1 MTVDEIYSQMAQTFQ
16 TETGL
21 ALAGDGDMAVRLYT
35 VAAQIYALY
44 VQADWVA
51 RQCFPQ
57 TALGDYLDKHAQLRG
72 LERRD
77 AVAAVG
83 VLRFS
88 VPSAPD
94 TDLSIPAGTV
104 CLTAAQAV
112 EAGAAG
118 NAAAGTIRAM
128 AVAPVGVSQVT
139 NPEAFT
145 GGADVEDDEA
155 LRARVLET
163 FRRMPNGANAA
174 FYEQEALSFPEVAA
188 ASVVPRPRGVGTV
201 DVVIATAAGLPDSE
215 LLEAVTDHLE
225 AKREI
230 AVELQV
236 KAPTARQMDVT
247 VQVAARAG
255 ADSAAVIQAVKSA
268 IQTWFDGKL
277 LGQSVLRAKLGD
289 IIYEVEGVENYAITA
304 PAAGDHMSH
313 ADYLRELLRPLRV
326 YELTGTA
333 NGGELDAVGEALDG
347 GGAALDEVQ
356 REMLIST
363 AEDWGLEA
371 IESLLVRRPVAPNL
385 NRRRQALAAL
395 LRIGGDSFTLEAI
408 NDNLKGCGLNAV
420 AVETDTPGVVEVYFP
435 DVPGIP
441 DGFDEMKKILEYIL
455 PSHLEIQYKFWY
467 ITWAL
472 MEERFDTWGDIEA
485 ISPTW
490 EELEKM
496 VQEDEAG

>member
-1 MTVDEIYSQMAQTFQ
+1 
-16 TETGL
+16 
-21 ALAGDGDMAVRLYT
+21 
-35 VAAQIYALY
+35 
-44 VQADWVA
+44 
-51 RQCFPQ
+51 
-57 TALGDYLDKHAQLRG
+57 
-72 LERRD
+72 
-77 AVAAVG
+77 
-83 VLRFS
+83 
-88 VPSAPD
+88 
-94 TDLSIPAGTV
+94 
-104 CLTAAQAV
+104 
-112 EAGAAG
+112 
-118 NAAAGTIRAM
+118 
-128 AVAPVGVSQVT
+128 
-139 NPEAFT
+139 
-145 GGADVEDDEA
+145 
-155 LRARVLET
+155 
-163 FRRMPNGANAA
+163 
-174 FYEQEALSFPEVAA
+174 
-188 ASVVPRPRGVGTV
+188 
-201 DVVIATAAGLPDSE
+201 
-215 LLEAVTDHLE
+215 
-225 AKREI
+225 
-230 AVELQV
+230 
-236 KAPTARQMDVT
+236 
-247 VQVAARAG
+247 
-255 ADSAAVIQAVKSA
+255 
-268 IQTWFDGKL
+268 
-277 LGQSVLRAKLGD
+277 
-289 IIYEVEGVENYAITA
+289 
-304 PAAGDHMSH
+304 MSH

-420 AVETDTPGVVEVYFP
+420 AVETDTPGVVEVY
-435 DVPGIP
+435 
-441 DGFDEMKKILEYIL
+441 LEDIL